1 MKHIHNM
8 SDSQFGSRPRR
19 LIPDKHVL
27 GIKYNTIED
36 SCMSQ
41 FIYYCCHK
49 SRRYIV
55 HPR

>member
-27 GIKYNTIED
+27 GIKYNTIDD